1 MVENI
6 RIQRV
11 IIFLFLTFLLSW
23 GFDWLLIEMSG
34 LDPYQGLGM
43 SPWGML
49 VPAFVVILLQIY
61 VYEDSPLFFKT
72 YQGKP
77 RWVLIGTLIL
87 TLFYG
92 VLVWVAALSPAQL
105 ALFQGLGAFL
115 FTLWT
120 LLLFFIS
127 GQSKE
132 GSFKGAGL
140 GLGDVRLGVRFIL
153 GAVGFFLL
161 QAGLNLLFGL
171 GDFVG
176 KAERIYGLPIPPHLY
191 IPAVIVLFPA
201 VTVIGIPLSGLAGV
215 FGEEYGWRGFLL
227 SEGSKLG
234 NLWGSLLVGMVWGVW
249 HFPVILRGV
258 HTYPPSLFGLFLGLL
273 FFVLWGIVLGYAV
286 IKTGSIW
293 VAAFLHGVVN
303 SVYGFGLY
311 YLVRPESM
319 VYSFGLGIYGLLCLG
334 VIVALILRDPVW
346 REKGAG
352 LVYPQKGA

>member
-140 GLGDVRLGVRFIL
+140 ELGDVRLGVRFIL

-215 FGEEYGWRGFLL
+215 VFCCPKDLSWAISGVLSWWAWSGAYGI
-227 SEGSKLG
+227 
-234 NLWGSLLVGMVWGVW
+234 SLLFSGVCI
-249 HFPVILRGV
+249 PI
-258 HTYPPSLFGLFLGLL
+258 PPPCSVSF
-273 FFVLWGIVLGYAV
+273 
-286 IKTGSIW
+286 W
-293 VAAFLHGVVN
+293 VC
-303 SVYGFGLY
+303 
-311 YLVRPESM
+311 
-319 VYSFGLGIYGLLCLG
+319 SFSFCGALCWDML
-334 VIVALILRDPVW
+334 
-346 REKGAG
+346 
-352 LVYPQKGA
+352 